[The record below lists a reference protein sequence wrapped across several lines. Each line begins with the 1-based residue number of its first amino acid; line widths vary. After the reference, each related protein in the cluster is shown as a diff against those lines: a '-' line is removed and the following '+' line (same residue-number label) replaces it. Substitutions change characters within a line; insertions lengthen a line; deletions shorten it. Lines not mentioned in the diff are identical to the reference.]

1 MYFIYFSSFLRKI
14 YCNKKSLPKLYY
26 KEKPGVYVLTWV
38 AEEGGAAALWRPDVV
53 AVVLREATL
62 KVASE
67 DKVRT
72 L

>member
-1 MYFIYFSSFLRKI
+1 M
-14 YCNKKSLPKLYY
+14 
-26 KEKPGVYVLTWV
+26 TWV

-53 AVVLREATL
+53 VVVIREATV
-62 KVASE
+62 KVTAE

>member
-1 MYFIYFSSFLRKI
+1 MVRRL
-14 YCNKKSLPKLYY
+14 NAVASLVVEHRLW
-26 KEKPGVYVLTWV
+26 EARTSAV
-38 AEEGGAAALWRPDVV
+38 AACGLSTEEGGAAALWRPDVV